1 MFCKRD
7 HGCSC
12 ALYSLYVPKMNSTV
26 FKTRNY
32 SEIKIL
38 FAKFIWQKKLALT
51 KHGAL
56 CNYLVQRKTLL

>member
-7 HGCSC
+7 HGCLC
-12 ALYSLYVPKMNSTV
+12 ALYSLYVPKMDSTV

-38 FAKFIWQKKLALT
+38 FAKFIWQKKFNN
-51 KHGAL
+51 GFD
-56 CNYLVQRKTLL
+56 KTRRSV